1 VNAALPDDLAQR
13 LDRWAENEIEGDDER
28 AAIQHVEHE
37 QSQQPPPPAP
47 FHFRRLD
54 NIEPG
59 PPSEIVQGLGIDK
72 GAVVAIVGTPNSGKT
87 ALAVSLVLA
96 VASRAERWMG
106 LKVAGGPVIYFA
118 PEAPAS
124 VTLRA
129 RAAAS
134 RLALP
139 RPPAFYLSSGVPA
152 LGGELTSSIDERRV
166 GTTIDAVQSAEGEC
180 VRLALFDTL
189 ASCLGDGDE
198 NGDGMLRLVRAAK
211 WIAFEKGVC
220 AVLVHHPSK
229 GDGTNLRGHGSLAA
243 ACDSIVR
250 IEADELS
257 GVRTATLVKARD
269 HATGVQL
276 RFELEPVVLQER
288 DSFGDPLT
296 TIVVRPTTQRAA
308 PPRPSGR
315 RQQELLSE
323 LERRYRTGE
332 HSWDEATVR
341 KCGRDL
347 GMPRNSPADALKA
360 LVHAG
365 YVTGSPA
372 SLTLKFPPEECT
384 K

>member
-1 VNAALPDDLAQR
+1 MSATPDDLGVR
-13 LDRWAENEIEGDDER
+13 LDRWAENEIESDDER
-28 AAIQHVEHE
+28 AAIQQVEKKQE
-37 QSQQPPPPAP
+37 RQAPPPAP

-54 NIEPG
+54 KIEPE
-59 PPSEIVQGLGIDK
+59 PPSEIVQGLGFDK
-72 GAVVAIVGTPNSGKT
+72 GTVVAIVGTPNSGKT

-96 VASRAERWMG
+96 VASHAERWMG

-124 VTLRA
+124 VILRA
-129 RAAAS
+129 RAAVS

-139 RPPAFYLSSGVPA
+139 HPPAFYISNSVPA

-166 GTTIDAVQSAEGEC
+166 EATIDAVQSAEGER
-180 VRLALFDTL
+180 VRMALFDTL
-189 ASCLGDGDE
+189 ASCLGDGEE
-198 NGDGMLRLVRAAK
+198 NGDGMLRLVAAAK
-211 WIAFEKGVC
+211 WIAFTAGVC

-229 GDGTNLRGHGSLAA
+229 GDAAGLRGHGSLAA
-243 ACDSIVR
+243 ACDSILR
-250 IEADELS
+250 IESDELS
-257 GVRTATLVKARD
+257 GIRTATLIKARD
-269 HATGVQL
+269 HATGLQV
-276 RFELEPVVLQER
+276 RFELEPVALGER

-296 TIVVRPTTQRAA
+296 TIVVRPTTQRAL
-308 PPRPSGR
+308 PPRPSGK
-315 RQQELLSE
+315 RQQQLLGE

-332 HSWDEATVR
+332 RAWDEATVR

-347 GMPRNSPADALKA
+347 GMPRNSPTDALKA
-360 LVHAG
+360 LIQAG

>member
-1 VNAALPDDLAQR
+1 MSVSPDDLAQR

-37 QSQQPPPPAP
+37 QSQKPPPPAP
-47 FHFRRLD
+47 FHFVRLD
-54 NIEPG
+54 KIDPE
-59 PPSEIVQGLGIDK
+59 PPSEFVQGIGFDK

-129 RAAAS
+129 RAAVS
-134 RLALP
+134 RLALAH
-139 RPPAFYLSSGVPA
+139 PPAFYISNSVPA
-152 LGGELTSSIDERRV
+152 LGGELTSRTDERRIEA
-166 GTTIDAVQSAEGEC
+166 TIDAVRSAEGEP

-198 NGDGMLRLVRAAK
+198 NGDGMLRLVAAAK
-211 WIAFEKGVC
+211 WVAFTSGVC

-229 GDGTNLRGHGSLAA
+229 GDSGGLRGHGSLAA
-243 ACDSIVR
+243 ACDSILR
-250 IEADELS
+250 IESDELS
-257 GVRTATLVKARD
+257 GIRTATLVKCRD

-276 RFELEPVVLQER
+276 RFELEPVVLRER

-308 PPRPSGR
+308 PPRPSGK
-315 RQQELLSE
+315 RQQELLGE

-341 KCGRDL
+341 RCGRDL
-347 GMPRNSPADALKA
+347 GMPRNSPIDALKG
-360 LVHAG
+360 LIQAG
-365 YVTGSPA
+365 YVTGSPT
-372 SLTLKFPPEECT
+372 SLSLKFPPEECT